1 MPRCSQVLL
10 HKYSAQEDIVVG
22 TPYANRDMAEVHDL
36 MGPFLNTLALRLD
49 LSGDP
54 TFSSVVNRAKAA
66 ATQAFAHG
74 AAPFAKVV
82 DSLGILRS
90 AAFTPIY
97 QVWHTA
103 AERALQLSCA
113 SRLHCQYLRLP
124 ITSYI
129 HSELQAGW
137 VQVMLV
143 VDGAEQS
150 GGMQQARWEGLQLD
164 AITADRGDA
173 VPTDLVVSLNFRCLV
188 AGAIE
193 WAALQCVP

>member
-1 MPRCSQVLL
+1 MLL
-10 HKYSAQEDIVVG
+10 HKYTAQEDIVVG
-22 TPYANRDMAEVHDL
+22 TPYANREVSEVYDL

-54 TFSSVVNRAKAA
+54 SFSNVVDRAKAA

-97 QVWHTA
+97 QVWQTGADIA
-103 AERALQLSCA
+103 AFGHCNRALPPSCIA
-113 SRLHCQYLRLP
+113 MLHCQC
-124 ITSYI
+124 ITPCVCPAEAPS
-129 HSELQAGW
+129 W
-137 VQVMLV
+137 CVQVMLV
-143 VDGAEQS
+143 VDGAQQS
-150 GGMQQARWEGLQLD
+150 DGTQQAHWEGLQLD

-173 VPTDLVVSLNFRCLV
+173 VPTDLVVSLNFRCIV
-188 AGAIE
+188 VGFIE
-193 WAALQCVP
+193 WAAWQCVP